1 MLRRLADFLA
11 ARGMSGPARRCGRLA
26 LALNRNSPEALS
38 ALIDVARRLDDRPL
52 AIEACRRLVELHPGD
67 VSTRGILATL
77 LLLQGDVD
85 AAAGEAARLR
95 ALLPSGEP
103 APRVVRD
110 SLLDPERARRGEAY
124 VAWLEDVLV
133 ETAFWSVVK
142 DDRVYN
148 MEVHGRGLGASPFI
162 EGRVSPDGSA
172 FLMRCPPP
180 AVRIDEPCVHLGGD
194 ENYSHWV
201 NRNLLKLALTEERD
215 EFKHLP
221 LLVHEDLRPWQW
233 EYLEL
238 LGISPNRLLRV
249 PRNVVVACHRLAV
262 PTLLRNHPRM
272 QLGTDW
278 IRRRLA
284 SHMASGTP
292 RGLLFVARRDAA
304 RRVMVNEAELA
315 DALVRLGFRVIV
327 PSELT
332 AREQIAAFSAS
343 RIIIAAHGA
352 ALANLVF
359 APPGA
364 FVVELASA
372 AIMHMSTFRH
382 LTRTLGQRLVTIA
395 SDDYDVTRPEPNA
408 SHLDYRVD
416 VEEVLAVVR
425 KEAPELF
432 ARRAA
437 PDGSSGAAEDAAPA
451 HS

>member
-1 MLRRLADFLA
+1 
-11 ARGMSGPARRCGRLA
+11 
-26 LALNRNSPEALS
+26 
-38 ALIDVARRLDDRPL
+38 
-52 AIEACRRLVELHPGD
+52 
-67 VSTRGILATL
+67 
-77 LLLQGDVD
+77 
-85 AAAGEAARLR
+85 
-95 ALLPSGEP
+95 
-103 APRVVRD
+103 
-110 SLLDPERARRGEAY
+110 